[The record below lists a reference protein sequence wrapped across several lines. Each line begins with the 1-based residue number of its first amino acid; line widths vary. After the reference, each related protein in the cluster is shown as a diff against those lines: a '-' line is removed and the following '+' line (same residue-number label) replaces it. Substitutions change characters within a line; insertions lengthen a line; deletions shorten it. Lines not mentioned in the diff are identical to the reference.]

1 MPQTQ
6 VRVVGSGYTTLH
18 YGGDQNPIAFLDSFN
33 DSGQSA
39 IGGTNGRGWEAI
51 TPLGSRHAIE
61 IATSR
66 VLGPGT
72 ITASIR
78 ELWNAPVWAGLKGL
92 AEANNILQVWEA
104 LENDPSPVTCH
115 MRIKTPGNR
124 PNRKKVFHNC
134 TITSIDDGEQV
145 QIGTISVAK
154 NIEIV
159 YTHATYGGGA

>member
-1 MPQTQ
+1 MHQTQ

-18 YGGDQNPIAFLDSFN
+18 YGNQDPIAFLDSFN
-33 DSGQSA
+33 DSGQTA
-39 IGGTNGRGWEAI
+39 IGGPNGRGWEAI
-51 TPLGSRHAIE
+51 TPLGERHAIE

-78 ELWNAPVWAGLKGL
+78 ELWNAPVWGGLRGL
-92 AEANNILQVWEA
+92 ANANDILDVWEA
-104 LENDPSPVTCH
+104 LEADSTAVTCY
-115 MRIKTPGNR
+115 MRIKTPGGR
-124 PNRKKVFHNC
+124 PNRKKTFFNC

-154 NIEIV
+154 NIEII
-159 YTHATYGGGA
+159 YTHAEYSSGA